1 MWRDRTR
8 LFMDFLCMGT
18 GLTLLFEGLPPE
30 LLRVFGGLLTLG
42 VVAFRV
48 GDVFPKRR
56 NGEGDVRF
64 APHPGELVRKEL
76 ETRGMKKVAEAS
88 RLLDVPRS
96 SLSHVLNGKRPMNAR
111 LACALEA
118 HNIGEAQKWLNLQID
133 HDLDR
138 SRP

>member
-1 MWRDRTR
+1 M
-8 LFMDFLCMGT
+8 
-18 GLTLLFEGLPPE
+18 
-30 LLRVFGGLLTLG
+30 FGGLLTVG

-56 NGEGDVRF
+56 NGEGDVGL

-76 ETRGMKKVAEAS
+76 ETRGVKNVAEAS

-111 LACALEA
+111 LARALQA
-118 HNIGEAQKWLNLQID
+118 HNIGEARNWLNRQID

-138 SRP
+138 LGP